1 MSLKTY
7 STIHS
12 AIQASKP
19 IKSNQIHI
27 FNKTMSASPTFK
39 PINIEFL
46 PNGRGGMYYEYN
58 NVPYDYHFPTAW
70 VLSEDRRQE
79 GPNFCETCNQNGFL
93 NGVFICYCRNCSM
106 IYHGEELVAE
116 KLGHNEMITKLPYM
130 MGSTLEDIG
139 LHPAYGILDEMK
151 ELAQE
156 AQDEYEQEQEAQE
169 LVWTGLEWIP
179 KAELDTEEGQLW
191 LLERQVEALLKEADE
206 TASVSTHSSM
216 PSLIGPEDE
225 EQDDETASTHSS
237 MPSLIDLDEE
247 QE

>member
-1 MSLKTY
+1 MSLKAY
-7 STIHS
+7 SKLQP
-12 AIQASKP
+12 ALKVIQ
-19 IKSNQIHI
+19 I
-27 FNKTMSASPTFK
+27 FNKTMSAASPCFK

-70 VLSEDRRQE
+70 VMSEDRRQE
-79 GPNFCETCNQNGFL
+79 GPNFCETCYQNGFL

-106 IYHGEELVAE
+106 IYHGEELVAD

-130 MGSTLEDIG
+130 MGATLEDIG
-139 LHPAYGILDEMK
+139 LHPAYRILDEMK
-151 ELAQE
+151 ALAQE

-169 LVWTGLEWIP
+169 LVWTGFEWIP
-179 KAELDTEEGQLW
+179 KAELDTEDGNLW
-191 LLERQVEALLKEADE
+191 LLERQAEALLLEEDDE
-206 TASVSTHSSM
+206 TASV
-216 PSLIGPEDE
+216 
-225 EQDDETASTHSS
+225 STHSS

>member
-1 MSLKTY
+1 
-7 STIHS
+7 
-12 AIQASKP
+12 
-19 IKSNQIHI
+19 
-27 FNKTMSASPTFK
+27 MSAASPCFK

-70 VLSEDRRQE
+70 VLSEDRRNE
-79 GPNFCETCNQNGFL
+79 GPNFCETCYQNGFL

-106 IYHGEELVAE
+106 IYHGEELVAD
-116 KLGHNEMITKLPYM
+116 KLGHNEMLTKLPYM
-130 MGSTLEDIG
+130 MGATLEDIG

-151 ELAQE
+151 VLAQE

-179 KAELDTEEGQLW
+179 KSELETEEGQLW
-191 LLERQVEALLKEADE
+191 LLERQALAQEQDDE

-216 PSLIGPEDE
+216 PSLID
-225 EQDDETASTHSS
+225 
-237 MPSLIDLDEE
+237 MDEE